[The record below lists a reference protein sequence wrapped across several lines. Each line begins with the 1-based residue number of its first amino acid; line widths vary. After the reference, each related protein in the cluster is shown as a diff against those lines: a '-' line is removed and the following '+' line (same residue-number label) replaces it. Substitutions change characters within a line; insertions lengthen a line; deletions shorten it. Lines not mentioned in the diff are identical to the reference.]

1 MGLTYRPSFA
11 PDNKFSCVK
20 PFVMNGVAYGL
31 GDLVDTKNIEV
42 RRLRQMY
49 DTRMIDVASA
59 DAKPAPQPPKQAQPK
74 KAAPA
79 KAKEKPPVDAGK
91 GLRAEHRGFG
101 RYFVLDAD
109 GKEVAGPITKDEAD
123 ARVAAAA

>member
-11 PDNKFSCVK
+11 PDNKFACVK
-20 PFVMNGVAYGL
+20 PFVMNGVAYAL

-49 DTRMIDVASA
+49 DTRMIDVATA
-59 DAKPAPQPPKQAQPK
+59 DAKPVPQPKPAQVK
-74 KAAPA
+74 KPAQA
-79 KAKEKPPVDAGK
+79 KAKDKPPASAGK

-101 RYFVLDAD
+101 RYFVLDAE
-109 GKEVAGPITKDEAD
+109 GAEVAGPITKDEAD

>member
-11 PDNKFSCVK
+11 PDNKFMCVK
-20 PFVMNGVAYGL
+20 PFVMNGTAYAL

-49 DTRMIDVASA
+49 DTRMIDVASD
-59 DAKPAPQPPKQAQPK
+59 DAKPAPKPPKQAQPK

-79 KAKEKPPVDAGK
+79 KENKAPVDAGK

-101 RYFVLDAD
+101 RYFVLDAE
-109 GKEVAGPITKDEAD
+109 GNEVAGPMAKEAAD